1 MKKLLLAIA
10 CMLSLSLGASAQGY
24 ELSIEGMGSIGPIRC
39 SNNYAGINIL
49 NGYRFKWGNGFYA
62 GVGSGM
68 VGTAYLTDFKR
79 INNLDTPNEFTKKRE
94 RGNFFVP
101 VYGSLQYYLTPANKK
116 YQPFVRLDVGYEF
129 AVFRFDWDQFR
140 FDKSSQKHGLY
151 VEPSFGYT
159 YRLKG
164 AEKSR
169 SLYFCVGPTFQRD
182 VFNRTVITMLSEVSE
197 DGYTA
202 TATTKTYDWLL
213 PTIAFRFGWRL

>member
-1 MKKLLLAIA
+1 MKKILLTIA
-10 CMLSLSLGASAQGY
+10 CMMTLSLAASAQGY
-24 ELSIEGMGSIGPIRC
+24 ELAIEGMGSVGPIRC

-68 VGTAYLTDFKR
+68 VATSYLTDFKR
-79 INNLDTPNEFTKKRE
+79 VNYVDGTSDFKKVRE
-94 RGNFFVP
+94 SGNFFVP
-101 VYGSLQYYLTPANKK
+101 VYGSLQYYLTPARKWH
-116 YQPFVRLDVGYEF
+116 PFVRLDVGYEF
-129 AVFRFDWDQFR
+129 AVFRFVWDR
-140 FDKSSQKHGLY
+140 KLFDETSCEHGMY

-164 AEKSR
+164 ADKSR

-182 VFNRTVITMLSEVSE
+182 VFKRTDITELSTPDS
-197 DGYTA
+197 DGYTG
-202 TATTKTYDWLL
+202 TATTKTYKLLL

>member
-1 MKKLLLAIA
+1 MKKLLLTIA
-10 CMLSLSLGASAQGY
+10 CILGTIGAYAQGY
-24 ELSIEGMGSIGPIRC
+24 ELSIEGMGSVGPVRC

-49 NGYRFKWGNGFYA
+49 NGYRFKWGNGFFA

-68 VGTAYLTDFKR
+68 VGTAYLTDFR
-79 INNLDTPNEFTKKRE
+79 RADYLDGSKDISRKRE

-101 VYGSLQYYLTPANKK
+101 VYGSLQYYLTPAKTWH
-116 YQPFVRLDVGYEF
+116 PFVRLDVGYEF
-129 AVFRFDWDQFR
+129 AVFRFDWDR
-140 FDKSSQKHGLY
+140 MLFDKTSQKHGMY

-169 SLYFCVGPTFQRD
+169 SLYFCVGPTFQRGVFKRTD
-182 VFNRTVITMLSEVSE
+182 VTEIAATDE
-197 DGYTA
+197 DGYIG
-202 TATTKTYDWLL
+202 TATTKTYDLLL

>member
-1 MKKLLLAIA
+1 MKKLLLTIA
-10 CMLSLSLGASAQGY
+10 CILATLGAYAQGY

-49 NGYRFKWGNGFYA
+49 NGYRFNWGNGFFA
-62 GVGSGM
+62 GVGSGI

-79 INNLDTPNEFTKKRE
+79 VDFADGTSDFSKQRE

-101 VYGSLQYYLTPANKK
+101 VYGSLQYYLTPARKV
-116 YQPFVRLDVGYEF
+116 QPFVRLDVGYEF
-129 AVFRFDWDQFR
+129 AVFRLDWDR
-140 FDKSSQKHGLY
+140 MLFDKTSREHGMY

-159 YRLKG
+159 FRLKG
-164 AEKSR
+164 LEKSR

-182 VFNRTVITMLSEVSE
+182 VFNRTDVTQLSEPDE
-197 DGYTA
+197 DGYTG
-202 TATTKTYDWLL
+202 TATTKTINFLL

>member
-1 MKKLLLAIA
+1 MKKLLLTIA
-10 CMLSLSLGASAQGY
+10 CMLAALGASAQGY
-24 ELSIEGMGSIGPIRC
+24 ELSIEGMGSVGPIRC

-68 VGTAYLTDFKR
+68 VGTSYLTDFKR
-79 INNLDTPNEFTKKRE
+79 VDYVDGTSDFSKKRE

-101 VYGSLQYYLTPANKK
+101 VYGSLQYYLTPAKTWH
-116 YQPFVRLDVGYEF
+116 PFVRLDVGYEF
-129 AVFRFDWDQFR
+129 AVFRFDWDQML
-140 FDKSSQKHGLY
+140 FDKTSREHGMY

-182 VFNRTVITMLSEVSE
+182 VFKRTDITELSELDENGFS
-197 DGYTA
+197 G
-202 TATTKTYDWLL
+202 TATTKTYNLLL